1 MDNVSVVYATKTQD
15 SRVLA
20 EAIGKEL
27 GVEAKNIAECLQTQ
41 KTRLLF
47 LVGGIYAG
55 KSNPALL
62 SYAERLDASIAKMVV
77 IVTSSVSTS
86 HRNQKELR
94 ALLEKKGIDVVDE
107 ITCTGGLLFIKFSHP
122 NKTDIQT
129 IAEMAMGILEKV
141 RAALL

>member
-1 MDNVSVVYATKTQD
+1 MDNVSVVYATKTQH

-20 EAIGKEL
+20 EAIGKKL
-27 GVEAKNIAECLQTQ
+27 GVEAKNIAECLQTK
-41 KTRLLF
+41 KTSLLF

-94 ALLEKKGIDVVDE
+94 ALLENKGIDVVDE
-107 ITCTGGLLFIKFSHP
+107 ITCPGGLLFIKFSHP

-129 IAEMAMGILEKV
+129 IAEMAMGMKKQTKQE
-141 RAALL
+141 